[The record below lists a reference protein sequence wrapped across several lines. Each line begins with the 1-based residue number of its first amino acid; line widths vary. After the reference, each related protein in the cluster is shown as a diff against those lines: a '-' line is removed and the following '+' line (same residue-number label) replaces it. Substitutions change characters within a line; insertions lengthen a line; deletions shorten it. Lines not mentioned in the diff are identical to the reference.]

1 MPTRQKAKTIDELSD
16 QLTRANLVI
25 VTDYRGLKV
34 TDLQTLRGNLRP
46 SGAEIHIAK
55 NTLTRIAA
63 GNAGVVGLDPLL
75 EGPSALVFSFE
86 DAVQTAKAVSDFV
99 RTSRILSVKGGVMGD
114 RAVTAADVEAIA
126 TLPSREELQA
136 RLLGML
142 VSPMARTLSVLSGPS
157 RSMVYL
163 LNARTEQPELAQ
175 APARTRPRAPE
186 GAPRLKRI
194 ESDAGPMSRPGP
206 GGVKTWIRSKS
217 LQPSRA

>member
-1 MPTRQKAKTIDELSD
+1 MSRKRVPSCAPGPPDPGCFVGGMPTKRGGEYTMPTPQKAKSIDELSD

-99 RTSRILSVKGGVMGD
+99 RTSRILSVKGGVM
-114 RAVTAADVEAIA
+114 
-126 TLPSREELQA
+126 
-136 RLLGML
+136 
-142 VSPMARTLSVLSGPS
+142 
-157 RSMVYL
+157 
-163 LNARTEQPELAQ
+163 
-175 APARTRPRAPE
+175 
-186 GAPRLKRI
+186 
-194 ESDAGPMSRPGP
+194 
-206 GGVKTWIRSKS
+206 
-217 LQPSRA
+217 

>member
-1 MPTRQKAKTIDELSD
+1 MPTRQKTKTIDELSD
-16 QLTRANLVI
+16 QLSRANLVI

-114 RAVTAADVEAIA
+114 RAVTPADVEAIA

-142 VSPMARTLSVLSGPS
+142 VSPMS
-157 RSMVYL
+157 RRSEEHTSELQSRQYL
-163 LNARTEQPELAQ
+163 VC
-175 APARTRPRAPE
+175 
-186 GAPRLKRI
+186 RLLL
-194 ESDAGPMSRPGP
+194 E
-206 GGVKTWIRSKS
+206 
-217 LQPSRA
+217 

>member
-1 MPTRQKAKTIDELSD
+1 MPTRQKAKTIDVLSD
-16 QLTRANLVI
+16 QLSRANLVI

-34 TDLQTLRGNLRP
+34 TDLQMLRGNLRP

-99 RTSRILSVKGGVMGD
+99 RTSRILSVKGGVMGA
-114 RAVTAADVEAIA
+114 RTVTAADVEAIA

-142 VSPMARTLSVLSGPS
+142 VSPMSRTLSVLSGPS

-163 LNARTEQPELAQ
+163 
-175 APARTRPRAPE
+175 
-186 GAPRLKRI
+186 
-194 ESDAGPMSRPGP
+194 
-206 GGVKTWIRSKS
+206 
-217 LQPSRA
+217 